1 LQNLGHSVASAVNK
15 TMRPAL
21 RRFLALLFWFTT
33 AVTGHAQIVF
43 SFNYLDTTSGF
54 NDATLGAERKAA
66 LQSAANTLASY
77 FTGYP
82 SRTVTITVNVSE
94 NNSGSSTLASAG
106 SSFFVV
112 NNSFQAGLVQ
122 QMIQTGNNNGQSSLG
137 SMTWNFGRPW
147 DYDDN
152 VAGGTFDFKTVAI
165 HELLHAVGFSSY
177 ISSTGAGGGNGST
190 YSKFDQ
196 FLTDASGN
204 RLVDTGGNYVGG
216 SILSNGTGSDVY
228 FNGANAVAANGG
240 QLVHI
245 YSPATFLSGSSL
257 SHLDT
262 DFFTSAAYIM
272 EHAVASG
279 PATRT
284 LSAIELGILTDLG
297 YSVSAIPEPAT
308 YAALL
313 GLLALGLAL
322 RRRA

>member
-1 LQNLGHSVASAVNK
+1 MS
-15 TMRPAL
+15 PAL
-21 RRFLALLFWFTT
+21 RRSLALLFLLT
-33 AVTGHAQIVF
+33 ATVTGHAQIVF
-43 SFNYLDTTSGF
+43 SFTYEDPANTGF
-54 NDATLGAERKAA
+54 NDATSGAERKAA

-82 SRTVTITVNVSE
+82 SRTVTITVNVSQ

-112 NNSFQAGLVQ
+112 NNSFEAGLVQ
-122 QMIQTGNNNGQSSLG
+122 QMIQTGNNNSQSSLG
-137 SMTWNFGRPW
+137 SMTWNLGRPW
-147 DYDDN
+147 DSDDN
-152 VAGGTFDFKTVAI
+152 IAGGTFDFKTVAI

-177 ISSTGAGGGNGST
+177 ITSTGAGAGSGTT

-216 SILSNGTGSDVY
+216 TLLSNGTGSDVY
-228 FNGANAVAANGG
+228 FSGANAMAANGG
-240 QLVHI
+240 ARVHI
-245 YSPATFLSGSSL
+245 YSPATYLSGSSL

-262 DFFTSAAYIM
+262 DFFTSSAYIM
-272 EHAVASG
+272 EHAIAAG
-279 PATRT
+279 PGTRT

-297 YSVSAIPEPAT
+297 YSVAAIPEPQT

-313 GLLALGLAL
+313 GFLALGLAAS
-322 RRRA
+322 RRRSAR

>member
-1 LQNLGHSVASAVNK
+1 MK
-15 TMRPAL
+15 PAL
-21 RRFLALLFWFTT
+21 RRSLTLLFLLT
-33 AVTGHAQIVF
+33 APVAVRAQIVF
-43 SFNYLDTTSGF
+43 SFAYNDAANTGF
-54 NDATLGAERKAA
+54 NDNTLGAERKAA
-66 LQSAANTLASY
+66 LQSAADTLASY

-82 SRTVTITVNVSE
+82 SRTVTINVNISE
-94 NNSGSSTLASAG
+94 NHSGSGTLASAG
-106 SSFFVV
+106 SRFFTTA
-112 NNSFQAGLVQ
+112 NSFQAGLVQ
-122 QMIQTGNNNGQSSLG
+122 QMIQTGNNNSQSSLG
-137 SMTWNFGRPW
+137 SMTWNFGHAW
-147 DYDDN
+147 DYDDH

-228 FNGANAVAANGG
+228 FSGTNAMAANGG
-240 QLVHI
+240 ARVHI
-245 YSPATFLSGSSL
+245 YSPATYLDGSSL
-257 SHLDT
+257 GHLDT

-284 LSAIELGILTDLG
+284 LSAIELGVLTDLG
-297 YSVSAIPEPAT
+297 YSVAAIPEPQT

-313 GLLALGLAL
+313 GLLALGLAAS
-322 RRRA
+322 RRRGAC